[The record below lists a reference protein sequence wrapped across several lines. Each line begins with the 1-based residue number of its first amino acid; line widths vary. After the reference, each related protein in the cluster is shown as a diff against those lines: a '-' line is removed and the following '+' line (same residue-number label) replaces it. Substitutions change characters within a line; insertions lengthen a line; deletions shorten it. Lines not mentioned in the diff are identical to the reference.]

1 VSEIPKQLRY
11 TKEHEWVSVSG
22 DTATIGITDYAQGE
36 LGDIIFLEL
45 PELGETFAKGE
56 PFGTIEAVKTVEEIY
71 APIGG
76 ELIAIN
82 ERLADEPELVNDSPF
97 GDGWLIKLRMKDP
110 AELTQLMDA
119 AAYRALVGE

>member
-1 VSEIPKQLRY
+1 MSEIPKQLRY

-71 APIGG
+71 APVGG

-82 ERLADEPELVNDSPF
+82 ERLADEPELVNHSPF

-119 AAYRALVGE
+119 AAYQALVGE

>member
-1 VSEIPKQLRY
+1 MSEIPKQLRY

-45 PELGETFAKGE
+45 PELGETFARGE
-56 PFGTIEAVKTVEEIY
+56 SFGTVEAVKTVEEIY
-71 APIGG
+71 APAGG
-76 ELIAIN
+76 EIVAIN
-82 ERLADEPELVNDSPF
+82 ERLADEPELVNHSPF

-119 AAYRALVGE
+119 AAYQAMVGE

>member
-1 VSEIPKQLRY
+1 MSEIPKQLRY

-56 PFGTIEAVKTVEEIY
+56 PFGTVEAVKTVEEIY
-71 APIGG
+71 APVGG

>member
-1 VSEIPKQLRY
+1 MSEFPKQLRY
-11 TKEHEWVSVSG
+11 TKEHEWVLVAG
-22 DTATIGITDYAQGE
+22 DTVTVGITDYAQGE

-56 PFGTIEAVKTVEEIY
+56 PFGTVEAVKTVEEIY

>member
-1 VSEIPKQLRY
+1 MIPSDLRY

-36 LGDIIFLEL
+36 LG
-45 PELGETFAKGE
+45 ETFAKGE
-56 PFGTIEAVKTVEEIY
+56 PFGTVEAVKTVEEIY

>member
-1 VSEIPKQLRY
+1 MSEIPKQLRY

-56 PFGTIEAVKTVEEIY
+56 SFGTVEAVKTVEEIY
-71 APIGG
+71 APVAG

-82 ERLADEPELVNDSPF
+82 ERLADEPELVNHSPF

-119 AAYRALVGE
+119 AAYQAMVGE